1 MFIFL
6 QYQTYASMSM
16 SLSTSIFLNY
26 SYFRYT
32 AKIFIVW
39 QIFYFYDFIIGSSL
53 IQRYKCVKRWCSWHS
68 SASELKH
75 EWTHKRPRI
84 DTYLSYKS
92 LARKNSFWSFAIRQ
106 RIHVFRMSIL
116 FSIDTTH
123 LNQMLLNWFS

>member
-75 EWTHKRPRI
+75 EWAASRPRI
-84 DTYLSYKS
+84 DTYLRYKS
-92 LARKNSFWSFAIRQ
+92 LVRKNLFWSFAIRQ
-106 RIHVFRMSIL
+106 RWNANLLGTINSKEKVLLIL
-116 FSIDTTH
+116 E
-123 LNQMLLNWFS
+123 LLKRL